1 MIGLCCNTCNAQ
13 RISHSSC
20 RWWANLLHF
29 HASSGVQ
36 VESMQMIRVSVLM
49 VDKVKVKPHVRVK
62 TARKSSDF

>member
-36 VESMQMIRVSVLM
+36 VEDMQMIRVLVLM
-49 VDKVKVKPHVRVK
+49 VDKVKPHARVK
-62 TARKSSDF
+62 RLDESSDF